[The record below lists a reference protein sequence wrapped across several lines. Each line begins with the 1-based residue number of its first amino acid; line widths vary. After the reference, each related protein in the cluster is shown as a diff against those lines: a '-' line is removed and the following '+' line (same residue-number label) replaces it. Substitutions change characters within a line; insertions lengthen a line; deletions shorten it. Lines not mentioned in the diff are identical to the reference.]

1 MHPAVWTIWAILAA
15 PADELFVEQRVR
27 QAASLDSDWVLG
39 GDPLPVNYDSR
50 RQRYA
55 LLRPEPRKD
64 KRPPSL
70 LLVLPAGDHAAEGD
84 RVRDACREEGWAA
97 AVVLGAGA
105 HRPVAQRLRA
115 TLDVLEDVV
124 RETGTP
130 PSQITLVALGENAP
144 LAARLGFGLPDRFAA
159 IVADRDLGLPGLAH
173 LRYRVK
179 ARLSVAL
186 LDQAGDEQLYR
197 DLGIRAKRFENGAW
211 KTVFRWIDEDRPR
224 RDKDAKAWPVDRP
237 REQLLEHL
245 LTQARKAQAD
255 PAEHYR
261 AAALLE
267 WLHFRYGSSEAGRE
281 ARTLYEAWRTEP
293 REGRRLA
300 EVVAADR
307 RPVERALAR
316 AAERAGHLEAA
327 RSRWSSLV
335 PLTPDPEEKAQAQE
349 QIRRLDVLLEQR
361 PFVGLTLAG
370 ETNLVRQATGPAQR
384 AGLLPG
390 DRIEKIGDV
399 LIRGPEDLRR
409 LLEGIKPGVVLA
421 IEARRKEER
430 RLVNLTVGSRKE
442 AR

>member
-1 MHPAVWTIWAILAA
+1 V
-15 PADELFVEQRVR
+15 DDVFVEHRVR
-27 QAASLDSDWVLG
+27 EAAALSSDWVLG
-39 GDPLPVNYDSR
+39 SDRLPVNYDSR

-55 LLRPEPRKD
+55 LLRPPPTKD

-70 LLVLPAGDHAAEGD
+70 LIVLPAGDHAAEGD
-84 RVRDACREEGWAA
+84 RLREVCREAGWAA
-97 AVVLGAGA
+97 AVVLGAGGT
-105 HRPVAQRLRA
+105 RPVAQRLRA
-115 TLDVLEDVV
+115 TLDVMEDAI
-124 RETGTP
+124 RETATP
-130 PSQITLVALGENAP
+130 PAQVTLLALGENAP
-144 LAARLGFGLPDRFAA
+144 LAARLAFALPERFAA
-159 IVADRDLGLPGLAH
+159 VVADRDLGLPGLAY

-179 ARLSVAL
+179 GRLSIAL
-186 LDQAGDEQLYR
+186 LGKVGDEQLYR
-197 DLGIRAKRFENGAW
+197 DLGIRARRFEPTAW
-211 KTVFRWIDEDRPR
+211 KTILEWIDEDRPR
-224 RDKDAKAWPVDRP
+224 REKDAKNWPDDQP
-237 REQLLEHL
+237 RKTQLEQLLAR
-245 LTQARKAQAD
+245 ARKAQTD

-267 WLHFRYGSSEAGRE
+267 WLHFRHGSSEAGQE

-316 AAERAGHLEAA
+316 AAERAGQLEAA

-335 PLTPDPEEKAQAQE
+335 PLTPDPEEKAEAQE
-349 QIRRLDVLLEQR
+349 QIRRLGVLLEQQ

-370 ETNLVRQATGPAQR
+370 ETNQVREAIGPARR

-409 LLEGIKPGVVLA
+409 LLAGIKPGVVLA
-421 IEARRKEER
+421 MHTRRKEEI
-430 RLVNLTVGSRKE
+430 RLVNITVGSRKE